1 MSNRVYPLS
10 SQTTRHFVVI
20 RKNREYPIEVLK
32 KYLNDNFEKWAL
44 VVHKDHL
51 DPKDHKTI
59 IPIHYHFLGIY
70 RKSRTPLSTAMNS
83 LSKYLKT
90 NNDGIEYDGYK
101 YFEKALQYLTHKN
114 NPEKTHM
121 EFKDI
126 MFNGWTKE
134 ELLTYWSSDDNSINF
149 DRVYFLCRNNKSMLD
164 VIREV
169 GLGVYKTYRNV
180 IMDIWFLAKQE
191 LKQEKLDMHM
201 KVLEPHEQEYISR
214 REKGIL

>member
-1 MSNRVYPLS
+1 MSTRVFPLS
-10 SQTTRHFVVI
+10 SQTTHHFVVI

-70 RKSRTPLSTAMNS
+70 RKSKTPLSTAMNS

-114 NPEKTHM
+114 NKEKTQM

-126 MFNGWTKE
+126 MFNGWTEE
-134 ELLTYWSSDDNSINF
+134 ELLTYYTSDDNSINF
-149 DRVYFLCRNNKSMLD
+149 DRVYYLCRDNKSMLE
-164 VIREV
+164 VIRSL
-169 GLGVYKTYRNV
+169 GLSTYKIYRNV
-180 IMDIWFLAKQE
+180 VMDIWYLAKKE
-191 LKQEKLDMHM
+191 LQQEKINKMCG
-201 KVLEPHEQEYISR
+201 VLAPNEQEYISR
-214 REKGIL
+214 HEKGII